1 VSGQKQVIATEIEE
15 KMTDNLDGTFTL
27 TRIVDRPGNISI
39 IVTKYE
45 PNLMYW
51 EYRCKS
57 LFIQSELLQFELT
70 KTKLN
75 LPLQLKYSNHF

>member
-1 VSGQKQVIATEIEE
+1 MSGQKQVIATEIEE

-45 PNLMYW
+45 PNLMY
-51 EYRCKS
+51 
-57 LFIQSELLQFELT
+57 
-70 KTKLN
+70 
-75 LPLQLKYSNHF
+75 